1 MSRYLLTILII
12 CSIFGISVSQSLNTF
27 LDIEKILHSIHAQDA
42 LENKDLEVGKLHHN
56 RPSHHRHGHKTNN
69 PNLMNIQ
76 TMNLYVKPRAQ
87 RYNLDNILRTET
99 DKICKATGRCGCTG
113 TRCGD
118 KNTEDEVANEVDQ
131 FVNELNEQLGRKEF
145 KTNERDNDDSYD
157 LELDKRL
164 RCDGD
169 RCGYE
174 RISVDYDSRPDN
186 NDIDI
191 VIFNNHRPS
200 KEESEFVD
208 LTRNS
213 LLLDLDDAP
222 KKQESYILQLKQNAK
237 ATDLQ
242 SSESDPTPDE
252 FVSHYQTVK
261 NDVIEQLRHYI
272 QNNAPIPLKHLHE
285 KQKQLLRNLKMKY
298 KKGRVTEDK
307 LTSEIVR
314 IVFGDQSETRIYPHI
329 ENNDNIYIPRWHYNS
344 LLQFRRD
351 LKRSQKRILPLTT
364 QQRGRLLNKQTKTIP
379 KLAWRKSLNEKI
391 KRFGVPFNLEVH
403 GLGQIN
409 S

>member
-1 MSRYLLTILII
+1 MSRNLLTILVI
-12 CSIFGISVSQSLNTF
+12 CSIFGISVSQNLNTI
-27 LDIEKILHSIHAQDA
+27 LDIEKLLHSIHAQGT
-42 LENKDLEVGKLHHN
+42 LENRDLEFGQLNHN

-76 TMNLYVKPRAQ
+76 TMNLYVKPRTQ

-99 DKICKATGRCGCTG
+99 DRICKKTGRCGCTG

-118 KNTEDEVANEVDQ
+118 MNREDEVANEVDEI
-131 FVNELNEQLGRKEF
+131 VNELNEQLERKEF
-145 KTNERDNDDSYD
+145 KPNERDNDDSYD
-157 LELDKRL
+157 IELDKRL
-164 RCDGD
+164 RCVGD
-169 RCGYE
+169 RCGYG
-174 RISVDYDSRPDN
+174 RYSVDYDGRPDN

-191 VIFNNHRPS
+191 VIFNKQRPS
-200 KEESEFVD
+200 NEESEFVD

-213 LLLDLDDAP
+213 LFVDLDEATN
-222 KKQESYILQLKQNAK
+222 KQGSYILELNQNAK

-285 KQKQLLRNLKMKY
+285 KQKQLLRTLKMKY
-298 KKGRVTEDK
+298 KKGRVAEDK
-307 LTSEIVR
+307 LPSEIVR
-314 IVFGDQSETRIYPHI
+314 IVFGDQSETKIYPHI

-351 LKRSQKRILPLTT
+351 LRSQKRILPLTT
-364 QQRGRLLNKQTKTIP
+364 QQRDRLLNKQTKTIP
-379 KLAWRKSLNEKI
+379 KLAWRKSLNQKI
-391 KRFGVPFNLEVH
+391 KRFGVPFNLEIH
-403 GLGQIN
+403 GLGQMN